1 MAAEQNKFKSFP
13 IRLFSGTV
21 LLLGLIVLLLI
32 GGDLLL
38 LSSVTL
44 SIIAVIEITRV
55 LNLSKVLTFIIF
67 PFTVFYYIIV
77 VKYAREAILLF
88 LISMILLL
96 LLFYVF
102 SYPKYSIKD
111 IALTIFTIFYVP
123 VMFSFVYLLREQR
136 GQFGRYIVW
145 LIFISSW
152 GCDTFAYLTGLL
164 FGKHKLLKQVSPH
177 KTIEGSIGGILG
189 SILLGIIYIL
199 TLNNFIK
206 IDITMSLIRVSIAC
220 ALGAIFSQI
229 GDLTASAIKREYN
242 IKDYGNLIPGHGG
255 VLDRFDSVIFTA
267 PIIYFIYH
275 IAV

>member
-1 MAAEQNKFKSFP
+1 MAVEQNKFKNFP
-13 IRLFSGTV
+13 IRVMSAVILVVCLVVV
-21 LLLGLIVLLLI
+21 LLL

-38 LSSVTL
+38 ISSVAL
-44 SIIAVIEITRV
+44 SVIGVIEITRV
-55 LNLSKVLTFIIF
+55 LNLSKTLTLIIIPFIF
-67 PFTVFYYIIV
+67 FYYIIV

-96 LLFYVF
+96 LVFYVF

-136 GQFGRYIVW
+136 GQFGKYIVW

-152 GCDTFAYLTGLL
+152 GCDTFAYLTGLI
-164 FGKHKLLKQVSPH
+164 FGKHKLTEQVSPH

-189 SILLGIIYIL
+189 SILLGVVYVFV
-199 TLNNFIK
+199 LNNFVK

-220 ALGAIFSQI
+220 ALSAIFSQI
-229 GDLTASAIKREYN
+229 GDLTASAIKREYS

-267 PIIYFIYH
+267 PIIYFMFH

>member
-220 ALGAIFSQI
+220 AIGAIFSQI

>member
-1 MAAEQNKFKSFP
+1 MAVEQNKFKNFP
-13 IRLFSGTV
+13 KRALSGIILILCLGFILFV
-21 LLLGLIVLLLI
+21 
-32 GGDLLL
+32 GDDILL

-44 SIIAVIEITRV
+44 SIIGVIEITRV

-67 PFTVFYYIIV
+67 PFTFFYYVIV

-102 SYPKYSIKD
+102 NYPKYSIKD

-123 VMFSFVYLLREQR
+123 VLFSFVYLLREQR
-136 GQFGRYIVW
+136 GQFGKYIVW

-152 GCDTFAYLTGLL
+152 GCDTFAYFTGLL
-164 FGKHKLLKQVSPH
+164 FGKHKLTRLVSPH
-177 KTIEGSIGGILG
+177 KTIEGAVGGILG
-189 SILLGIIYIL
+189 SILLGIIYVFI
-199 TLNNFIK
+199 LNNFVK
-206 IDITMSLIRVSIAC
+206 IDIYMSLIRVSIAC

-242 IKDYGNLIPGHGG
+242 IKDYGDLIPGHGG

-267 PIIYFIYH
+267 PIIYFMYH

>member
-1 MAAEQNKFKSFP
+1 MVAEQNKFKSFP
-13 IRLFSGTV
+13 ERVLSGAILV
-21 LLLGLIVLLLI
+21 VFLIALLLS

-38 LSSVTL
+38 IFSVVL
-44 SIIAVIEITRV
+44 SIIGVIEITKV
-55 LNLSKVLTFIIF
+55 LALSKSLTLIIF
-67 PFTVFYYIIV
+67 PFTIFYYVIV

-96 LLFYVF
+96 LMFYVF

-136 GQFGRYIVW
+136 GEFGKYLVW

-152 GCDTFAYLTGLL
+152 GCDTFAYFTGLL
-164 FGKHKLLKQVSPH
+164 LGKHKLIEQVSPH
-177 KTIEGSIGGILG
+177 KTIEGSIGGVLG
-189 SILLGIIYIL
+189 SIVLGIIYVFV
-199 TLNNFIK
+199 LNYFIK
-206 IDITMSLIRVSIAC
+206 IDINMSIIRVSITC
-220 ALGAIFSQI
+220 ALSAIFSQI
-229 GDLTASAIKREYN
+229 GDFTASAIKREYN

-267 PIIYFIYH
+267 PIIYFMFH